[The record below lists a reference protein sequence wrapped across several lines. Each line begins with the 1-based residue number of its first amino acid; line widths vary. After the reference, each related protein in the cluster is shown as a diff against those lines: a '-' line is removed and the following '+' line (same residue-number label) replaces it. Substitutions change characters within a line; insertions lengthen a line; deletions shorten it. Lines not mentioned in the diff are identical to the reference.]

1 MDSDMIIPAKE
12 LACPIAQTTK
22 EKVRNANIIGFND
35 QLAKKASKYVYLI
48 DTGFKSPGKL
58 VIKAS

>member
-1 MDSDMIIPAKE
+1 MIQYGLRHDYSQPKPAKE

-35 QLAKKASKYVYLI
+35 QLAPKKSE
-48 DTGFKSPGKL
+48 
-58 VIKAS
+58 